1 MKFNLIADA
10 GSTKTEWA
18 LLPPGEEPSVRFVT
32 DGLNAMIAD
41 RKSVSEK
48 FSAAA
53 EKTGT
58 ALEKYGTGAEIG
70 TIYYYGAGCATPEI
84 CSRIGDALLSAFGAT
99 SAQAESDL
107 LGAARSLLGDEAG
120 VACILGTGSNSCLY
134 NGRQIVANVPSLGFI
149 LGDEGS
155 GSALGRRLVNATFKG
170 QLPAYLEK
178 ELTERH
184 GLSLPEILDNVYRAP
199 SPNRFL
205 ASLVPIIREHT
216 GDPSIHSMVLDEFE
230 AISRGTRVCAL
241 FRYHSQEEWR
251 QISVTFSKRP
261 QRRKAISLATLR
273 LPPWKDSSLSIELIP
288 QINHRHHESYKTTY
302 PLSRK
307 SRPSRRGRHSALHG
321 HAATADNGRRILG
334 P

>member
-58 ALEKYGTGAEIG
+58 ALEKYSTGAEIG

-199 SPNRFL
+199 
-205 ASLVPIIREHT
+205 
-216 GDPSIHSMVLDEFE
+216 
-230 AISRGTRVCAL
+230 
-241 FRYHSQEEWR
+241 
-251 QISVTFSKRP
+251 
-261 QRRKAISLATLR
+261 LR
-273 LPPWKDSSLSIELIP
+273 TVFW
-288 QINHRHHESYKTTY
+288 HRSF
-302 PLSRK
+302 P
-307 SRPSRRGRHSALHG
+307 
-321 HAATADNGRRILG
+321 
-334 P
+334 

>member
-58 ALEKYGTGAEIG
+58 ALEKYSTGAEIG

-216 GDPSIHSMVLDEFE
+216 GDPSIHSMVLDEFG
-230 AISRGTRVCAL
+230 AFFSSNISRFKGVRAL
-241 FRYHSQEEWR
+241 PISFTGGVAANFSDILEE
-251 QISVTFSKRP
+251 
-261 QRRKAISLATLR
+261 AA
-273 LPPWKDSSLSIELIP
+273 
-288 QINHRHHESYKTTY
+288 KTQGY
-302 PLSRK
+302 IL
-307 SRPSRRGRHSALHG
+307 G
-321 HAATADNGRRILG
+321 HIAATPMEGLISFHRTHSSN
-334 P
+334 

>member
-216 GDPSIHSMVLDEFE
+216 GDPSIHSMVLDEFG
-230 AISRGTRVCAL
+230 AFFSSNISRYKGVRAL
-241 FRYHSQEEWR
+241 PISFTGGVAANFSDILEE
-251 QISVTFSKRP
+251 
-261 QRRKAISLATLR
+261 AA
-273 LPPWKDSSLSIELIP
+273 
-288 QINHRHHESYKTTY
+288 KTQGY
-302 PLSRK
+302 IL
-307 SRPSRRGRHSALHG
+307 G
-321 HAATADNGRRILG
+321 HIAATPMEGLISFHRTHSSN
-334 P
+334 

>member
-1 MKFNLIADA
+1 MKYNLIADA
-10 GSTKTEWA
+10 GSTKTGWA
-18 LLPPGEEPSVRFVT
+18 LLPPGEEPPVRFVT

-41 RKSVSEK
+41 RKSVSEN

-58 ALEKYGTGAEIG
+58 VLEKYGTGAEIG

-134 NGRQIVANVPSLGFI
+134 DGRQIVANVPSLGFI

-170 QLPAYLEK
+170 HLPAYLEK

-184 GLSLPEILDNVYRAP
+184 GLSLPEILHNVYRST

-216 GDPSIHSMVLDEFE
+216 RDPSIHSMVLDEFG
-230 AISRGTRVCAL
+230 AFFSNNISRYKGVHAL
-241 FRYHSQEEWR
+241 PISFTGGVAANFSDILEE
-251 QISVTFSKRP
+251 
-261 QRRKAISLATLR
+261 AA
-273 LPPWKDSSLSIELIP
+273 
-288 QINHRHHESYKTTY
+288 KTQGY
-302 PLSRK
+302 IL
-307 SRPSRRGRHSALHG
+307 G
-321 HAATADNGRRILG
+321 HIAATPMEGLISFHRAHSSN
-334 P
+334 

>member
-205 ASLVPIIREHT
+205 ASLVPIIQEHT
-216 GDPSIHSMVLDEFE
+216 GDPSIHSMVLDEFG
-230 AISRGTRVCAL
+230 AFFSSNISRYKGVRAL
-241 FRYHSQEEWR
+241 PISFTGGVAANFSDILEE
-251 QISVTFSKRP
+251 
-261 QRRKAISLATLR
+261 AA
-273 LPPWKDSSLSIELIP
+273 
-288 QINHRHHESYKTTY
+288 KTQGY
-302 PLSRK
+302 IL
-307 SRPSRRGRHSALHG
+307 G
-321 HAATADNGRRILG
+321 HIAATPMEGLISFHRTHSSN
-334 P
+334 

>member
-216 GDPSIHSMVLDEFE
+216 GDPSIHSMVLDEFG
-230 AISRGTRVCAL
+230 AFFSSNISRYKGVRAL
-241 FRYHSQEEWR
+241 PISFTGGVAANFSDILEE
-251 QISVTFSKRP
+251 V
-261 QRRKAISLATLR
+261 A
-273 LPPWKDSSLSIELIP
+273 
-288 QINHRHHESYKTTY
+288 KTQGY
-302 PLSRK
+302 IL
-307 SRPSRRGRHSALHG
+307 G
-321 HAATADNGRRILG
+321 HIAATPMEGLISFHRTHSSN
-334 P
+334 

>member
-1 MKFNLIADA
+1 
-10 GSTKTEWA
+10 
-18 LLPPGEEPSVRFVT
+18 
-32 DGLNAMIAD
+32 MIAD

-216 GDPSIHSMVLDEFE
+216 GDPSIHSMVLDEFG
-230 AISRGTRVCAL
+230 AFFSSNISRYKGVRAL
-241 FRYHSQEEWR
+241 PISFTGGVAANFSDILEE
-251 QISVTFSKRP
+251 
-261 QRRKAISLATLR
+261 AA
-273 LPPWKDSSLSIELIP
+273 
-288 QINHRHHESYKTTY
+288 KTQGY
-302 PLSRK
+302 IL
-307 SRPSRRGRHSALHG
+307 G
-321 HAATADNGRRILG
+321 HIAATPMEGLISFHRTHSSN
-334 P
+334 

>member
-84 CSRIGDALLSAFGAT
+84 CSRIVDALLSAFGAT

-216 GDPSIHSMVLDEFE
+216 GDPSIHSMVLDEFG
-230 AISRGTRVCAL
+230 AFFSSNISRYKGVRAL
-241 FRYHSQEEWR
+241 PISFTGGVAANFSDILEE
-251 QISVTFSKRP
+251 
-261 QRRKAISLATLR
+261 AA
-273 LPPWKDSSLSIELIP
+273 
-288 QINHRHHESYKTTY
+288 KTQGY
-302 PLSRK
+302 IL
-307 SRPSRRGRHSALHG
+307 G
-321 HAATADNGRRILG
+321 HIAATPMEGLISFHRTHSSN
-334 P
+334 

>member
-216 GDPSIHSMVLDEFE
+216 GDPSIHSMVLDEFG
-230 AISRGTRVCAL
+230 AFFSSNISRYKGVRAL
-241 FRYHSQEEWR
+241 PISFTGGVAANFSDILEE
-251 QISVTFSKRP
+251 
-261 QRRKAISLATLR
+261 AA
-273 LPPWKDSSLSIELIP
+273 
-288 QINHRHHESYKTTY
+288 KTQGY
-302 PLSRK
+302 
-307 SRPSRRGRHSALHG
+307 
-321 HAATADNGRRILG
+321 ILG
-334 P
+334 HIATTPMEGLISFHRTHSSN

>member
-58 ALEKYGTGAEIG
+58 ALEKYSTGAEIG

-134 NGRQIVANVPSLGFI
+134 NGRQIVANVPSLGLI

-216 GDPSIHSMVLDEFE
+216 GDPSIHSMVLDEFG
-230 AISRGTRVCAL
+230 AFFSSNISRYKGVRAL
-241 FRYHSQEEWR
+241 PISFTGGVAANFSDILEE
-251 QISVTFSKRP
+251 
-261 QRRKAISLATLR
+261 AA
-273 LPPWKDSSLSIELIP
+273 
-288 QINHRHHESYKTTY
+288 KTQGY
-302 PLSRK
+302 IL
-307 SRPSRRGRHSALHG
+307 G
-321 HAATADNGRRILG
+321 HIAATPMEGLISFHRTHSSN
-334 P
+334 

>member
-1 MKFNLIADA
+1 MKYNLIADA

-216 GDPSIHSMVLDEFE
+216 GDPSIHSMVLDEFG
-230 AISRGTRVCAL
+230 AFFSSNISRYKGVRAL
-241 FRYHSQEEWR
+241 PISFTGGVAANFSDILEE
-251 QISVTFSKRP
+251 
-261 QRRKAISLATLR
+261 AA
-273 LPPWKDSSLSIELIP
+273 
-288 QINHRHHESYKTTY
+288 KTQGY
-302 PLSRK
+302 IL
-307 SRPSRRGRHSALHG
+307 G
-321 HAATADNGRRILG
+321 HIAATPMEGLISFHRTHSSN
-334 P
+334 

>member
-216 GDPSIHSMVLDEFE
+216 GDPSIHSMVLAEFG
-230 AISRGTRVCAL
+230 AFFSSNISRYKGVRAL
-241 FRYHSQEEWR
+241 PISFTGGVAANFSDILEE
-251 QISVTFSKRP
+251 
-261 QRRKAISLATLR
+261 AA
-273 LPPWKDSSLSIELIP
+273 
-288 QINHRHHESYKTTY
+288 KTQGY
-302 PLSRK
+302 IL
-307 SRPSRRGRHSALHG
+307 G
-321 HAATADNGRRILG
+321 HIAATPMEGLISFHRTHSSN
-334 P
+334 

>member
-120 VACILGTGSNSCLY
+120 VACIIGTGSNSCLY

-216 GDPSIHSMVLDEFE
+216 GDPSIHSMVLDEFG
-230 AISRGTRVCAL
+230 AFFSSNISRYKGVRAL
-241 FRYHSQEEWR
+241 PISFTGGVAANFSDILEE
-251 QISVTFSKRP
+251 
-261 QRRKAISLATLR
+261 AA
-273 LPPWKDSSLSIELIP
+273 
-288 QINHRHHESYKTTY
+288 KTQGY
-302 PLSRK
+302 IL
-307 SRPSRRGRHSALHG
+307 G
-321 HAATADNGRRILG
+321 HIAATPMEGLISFHRTHSSN
-334 P
+334 

>member
-178 ELTERH
+178 ELMERH

-216 GDPSIHSMVLDEFE
+216 GDPSIHSMVLDEFG
-230 AISRGTRVCAL
+230 AFFSSNISRYKGVRAL
-241 FRYHSQEEWR
+241 PISFTGGVAANFSDILEE
-251 QISVTFSKRP
+251 
-261 QRRKAISLATLR
+261 AA
-273 LPPWKDSSLSIELIP
+273 
-288 QINHRHHESYKTTY
+288 KTQGY
-302 PLSRK
+302 IL
-307 SRPSRRGRHSALHG
+307 G
-321 HAATADNGRRILG
+321 HIAATPMEGLISFHRTHSSN
-334 P
+334 

>member
-10 GSTKTEWA
+10 GSTKTEWV

-216 GDPSIHSMVLDEFE
+216 GDPSIHSMVLDEFG
-230 AISRGTRVCAL
+230 AFFSSNISRYKGVRAL
-241 FRYHSQEEWR
+241 PISFTGGVAANFSDILEE
-251 QISVTFSKRP
+251 
-261 QRRKAISLATLR
+261 AA
-273 LPPWKDSSLSIELIP
+273 
-288 QINHRHHESYKTTY
+288 KTQGY
-302 PLSRK
+302 IL
-307 SRPSRRGRHSALHG
+307 G
-321 HAATADNGRRILG
+321 HIAATPMEGLISFHRTHSSN
-334 P
+334 

>member
-216 GDPSIHSMVLDEFE
+216 GDPTIHSMVLDEFG
-230 AISRGTRVCAL
+230 AFFSSNISRYKGVRAL
-241 FRYHSQEEWR
+241 PISFTGGVAANFSDILEE
-251 QISVTFSKRP
+251 
-261 QRRKAISLATLR
+261 AA
-273 LPPWKDSSLSIELIP
+273 
-288 QINHRHHESYKTTY
+288 KTQGY
-302 PLSRK
+302 IL
-307 SRPSRRGRHSALHG
+307 G
-321 HAATADNGRRILG
+321 HIAATPMEGLISFHRTHSSN
-334 P
+334 

>member
-48 FSAAA
+48 IFPPQRR
-53 EKTGT
+53 KTGT

-134 NGRQIVANVPSLGFI
+134 NGRRLWPTS
-149 LGDEGS
+149 
-155 GSALGRRLVNATFKG
+155 RR
-170 QLPAYLEK
+170 
-178 ELTERH
+178 
-184 GLSLPEILDNVYRAP
+184 S
-199 SPNRFL
+199 
-205 ASLVPIIREHT
+205 
-216 GDPSIHSMVLDEFE
+216 
-230 AISRGTRVCAL
+230 
-241 FRYHSQEEWR
+241 
-251 QISVTFSKRP
+251 
-261 QRRKAISLATLR
+261 
-273 LPPWKDSSLSIELIP
+273 DSS
-288 QINHRHHESYKTTY
+288 
-302 PLSRK
+302 
-307 SRPSRRGRHSALHG
+307 SA
-321 HAATADNGRRILG
+321 TREADPRWDAVS
-334 P
+334 